1 MKGIIKLV
9 GLLKLVNKV
18 NERAQTTIQTHD
30 AIINWYYDITKNNMM
45 TTRLKQP

>member
-18 NERAQTTIQTHD
+18 NERAQTTIQIHD
-30 AIINWYYDITKNNMM
+30 AITYWYY
-45 TTRLKQP
+45 RYYQKQYDDNKA